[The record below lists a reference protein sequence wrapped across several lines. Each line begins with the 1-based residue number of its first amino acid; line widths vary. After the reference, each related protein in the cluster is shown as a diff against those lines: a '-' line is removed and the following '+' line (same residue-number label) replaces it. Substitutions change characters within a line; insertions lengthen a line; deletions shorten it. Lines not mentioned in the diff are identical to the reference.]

1 MTAYSIVFRKN
12 ENINQKAVALWQE
25 EYGMLRMPYRFS
37 ITFSFCLFVA
47 IFSFLSM
54 FFEDDFSTVGT
65 LLFVCLQTLVFT
77 HMINRTIKD
86 KIVPEMAKNT
96 DFRIKACS
104 DETEITLREED
115 FEIKTQYKKTNYFY
129 NEVLSCHDR
138 ENFCVIVVDE
148 HAYPLIIPYISLVE
162 GEKEAFSAILKEKL
176 QEKYERGV

>member
-1 MTAYSIVFRKN
+1 MTSYSIVFRKN
-12 ENINQKAVALWQE
+12 ESINRKAVALWQE
-25 EYGMLRMPYRFS
+25 EYGMLRTYYRFTL
-37 ITFSFCLFVA
+37 TFNFCFIAGMLTLFVTV
-47 IFSFLSM
+47 IEENFNK
-54 FFEDDFSTVGT
+54 VGT
-65 LLFVCLQTLVFT
+65 LIFICLQTLIFT
-77 HMINRTIKD
+77 HMINKVIKD
-86 KIVPEMAKNT
+86 KIVPEMSKNT

-129 NEVLSCHDR
+129 DEVISCHDR

-162 GEKEAFSAILKEKL
+162 GEKEAFSAILEEKL